1 MSSCR
6 LDDGDWSTL
15 KSYVCT
21 WNLDR
26 QGLNPQQPSA
36 VVEVSSAVMCLAF
49 HPTQPSHIAGKCLAF
64 PACSSQG
71 SASHPGSF
79 WLACQ
84 LLARAGHLVGVSE
97 VALALWPVC
106 SWGIICPCGPVR
118 GRSLEEGVIW
128 KGPSLAVEAA
138 G

>member
-49 HPTQPSHIAGKCLAF
+49 HPTQPSHIAGKCLAL

-71 SASHPGSF
+71 SASHPATGTRK
-79 WLACQ
+79 
-84 LLARAGHLVGVSE
+84 LLAGLS
-97 VALALWPVC
+97 
-106 SWGIICPCGPVR
+106 
-118 GRSLEEGVIW
+118 
-128 KGPSLAVEAA
+128 AA
-138 G
+138 GQGRPLGGSQ